1 MKVNHRIPKETPEGT
16 VRERDLQR
24 TIDRLKAANADAV
37 RRAAMLTVER
47 DSLRAEVARLRRSNT
62 GSGSGQA

>member
-1 MKVNHRIPKETPEGT
+1 MKVNHKSPKSAPEGT

-24 TIDRLKAANADAV
+24 TIDRLKLANADAV

-47 DSLRAEVARLRRSNT
+47 DSLLAEVERLRKLAVT
-62 GSGSGQA
+62 P